1 MRVFFIVFL
10 SILVCFLAPLS
21 GQTKAKLKQAP
32 TLSAEN
38 YILLDELTNRVLSEK
53 DAHKQVSVASI
64 TKVMTAVVALEYGDL
79 SDRIKV
85 SKEAINTNGSS
96 IYLEEGEIMTLEDL
110 LYGLMLRSGN
120 DAAKVIAEHIG
131 GSEEGFVYLMNE
143 TAAFL
148 GMNNSHFMNPHGL
161 DEDNHY
167 SSAYD
172 IAILMQYAM
181 STLR

>member
-1 MRVFFIVFL
+1 
-10 SILVCFLAPLS
+10 
-21 GQTKAKLKQAP
+21 
-32 TLSAEN
+32 
-38 YILLDELTNRVLSEK
+38 
-53 DAHKQVSVASI
+53 VSVASI
-64 TKVMTAVVALEYGDL
+64 TKRITALVALGYGDL
-79 SDRIKV
+79 SERIKV
-85 SKEAINTNGSS
+85 REEAKKTNRSS
-96 IYLEEGEIMTLEDL
+96 IYLEEGEKMKLEEL

-181 STLR
+181 QNEQFQTISETESYH